1 MSDQKKYR
9 FLFIQPFRIPK
20 SSDYLTWTVEG
31 TREERLMN
39 YENLQ
44 LGRLLDDVEWEI
56 HPGPLAP
63 YGDWPV
69 ENREEFDLVAAARL
83 PVVKEAC
90 ESGQWNAIIL
100 LGGGEPGALASRE
113 IGKRYGIPVTSC
125 ATSQMHVACML
136 GYKFTII
143 DLADS
148 HSMYYYNLV
157 VQNRLTDRCAS
168 IRLIDYPLGRPPFV
182 EERSL
187 PKEKAKAL
195 RGERSEGVEDAVAAA
210 AAAIEQDGAEV
221 ITFGCSGTFWLQ
233 PFVRD
238 GLKAMGWDVP
248 VLEGYSTAITQA
260 KLMVDLGV
268 DASGVM
274 FPPNRPEKVRWRKVF

>member
-90 ESGQWNAIIL
+90 ESGRWNAIIL
-100 LGGGEPGALASRE
+100 LGGGEPGCFGLARDRQTLRDT
-113 IGKRYGIPVTSC
+113 GDFLC
-125 ATSQMHVACML
+125 H
-136 GYKFTII
+136 F
-143 DLADS
+143 ADARGV
-148 HSMYYYNLV
+148 HAG
-157 VQNRLTDRCAS
+157 VQVHDHRS
-168 IRLIDYPLGRPPFV
+168 GR
-182 EERSL
+182 
-187 PKEKAKAL
+187 
-195 RGERSEGVEDAVAAA
+195 
-210 AAAIEQDGAEV
+210 
-221 ITFGCSGTFWLQ
+221 
-233 PFVRD
+233 
-238 GLKAMGWDVP
+238 
-248 VLEGYSTAITQA
+248 
-260 KLMVDLGV
+260 
-268 DASGVM
+268 
-274 FPPNRPEKVRWRKVF
+274 